1 MKVVIVSALRH
12 TLWWLRCT
20 LGKQDEPRDARATA
34 LHQSTTALAKTNVE
48 LAREVAERKRVEQE
62 LRQAEAK
69 YRSIF
74 ENAVE
79 GIFQTTP
86 DGRYI
91 SVNPALARI
100 YGYATPDALIS
111 TLTDIRGQ
119 LYVHASSRDEF
130 ARLLQEHSTVSG
142 FESQVYRHD
151 GQVIWITE
159 TARAVR
165 DASGALLYYE
175 GTVEDIT
182 ERKRA
187 EEELQKA
194 KAAAEAAA
202 QAKSAFLANISHEL
216 RTPMNGIIGTT
227 ELALNTD
234 LTPEQREYLTIVKD
248 SADALLELL
257 NDVLDFSKIEAD
269 KWDLESIDFSLRDE
283 LGVAFKTLAIRAH
296 GKGLELAYH
305 IPAAV
310 PDALLGDPGRLRQIV
325 VNLVGNAIKFTEQ
338 GEVVMHVT
346 VEWHTENDVAL
357 HFAVTDTGIGIP
369 PDKQRLIFT
378 PFTQADNSTT
388 RRFGGT
394 GLGLAI
400 SARLAAMMGG
410 NIWVE
415 SEVGKGSTFH
425 FTARFGFQS
434 SVTPHQSSSWASLQN
449 LQILVADD
457 NATNRRI
464 LEEQLT
470 SWGMRPTIVDSGQ
483 AALAALY
490 QAVAGHVPWPCVLL
504 DAHMPAI
511 DGFTV
516 AEYIKQN
523 PALAGATIIMLTSG
537 GQPSDA
543 TRCRELGITSYH
555 TKPLKQSELLQALCT
570 ALQIASGAARDTSV
584 LLPPFLTQSQCPLHI
599 LVVEDNRINQRLTVW
614 MLEKW
619 GHSVVVA
626 SNGKEALAVLARE
639 TFALVF
645 MDVQMAE
652 MDGFAT
658 TAAIRQQEQA
668 TAAHVPIIALTAHA
682 MPEDRE
688 RCLAAGMDAYLSK
701 PLQAQQLFQ
710 VIESM
715 VPAPSHAPEV
725 RGDAE
730 PSATVFDQKVALAR
744 VQGDRELLQDII
756 GLFFEETPALMAA
769 LQESIACHD
778 AQAIARAAHS
788 LKGTVS
794 SFGAPAARDAA
805 FRLEVMGHSGAL
817 THIEPACAELVREL
831 TRLEQALAVFRGE
844 QVT

>member
-20 LGKQDEPRDARATA
+20 LGKQDAPRDARATA
-34 LHQSTTALAKTNVE
+34 LRQSTPALAKSNME

-91 SVNPALARI
+91 SVNPALARV

-142 FESQVYRHD
+142 FEAQVYRHD

-248 SADALLELL
+248 SADSLLELL
-257 NDVLDFSKIEAD
+257 NDVLDFSKIEAG

-325 VNLVGNAIKFTEQ
+325 VNLVGNAIKFTAQ

-369 PDKQRLIFT
+369 PDKQQLIFT

-415 SEVGKGSTFH
+415 SAVGQGSTFH

-434 SVTPHQSSSWASLQN
+434 SVTPP
-449 LQILVADD
+449 
-457 NATNRRI
+457 
-464 LEEQLT
+464 
-470 SWGMRPTIVDSGQ
+470 G
-483 AALAALY
+483 
-490 QAVAGHVPWPCVLL
+490 
-504 DAHMPAI
+504 
-511 DGFTV
+511 
-516 AEYIKQN
+516 
-523 PALAGATIIMLTSG
+523 
-537 GQPSDA
+537 
-543 TRCRELGITSYH
+543 
-555 TKPLKQSELLQALCT
+555 
-570 ALQIASGAARDTSV
+570 
-584 LLPPFLTQSQCPLHI
+584 
-599 LVVEDNRINQRLTVW
+599 
-614 MLEKW
+614 
-619 GHSVVVA
+619 
-626 SNGKEALAVLARE
+626 
-639 TFALVF
+639 
-645 MDVQMAE
+645 
-652 MDGFAT
+652 
-658 TAAIRQQEQA
+658 
-668 TAAHVPIIALTAHA
+668 
-682 MPEDRE
+682 
-688 RCLAAGMDAYLSK
+688 
-701 PLQAQQLFQ
+701 
-710 VIESM
+710 
-715 VPAPSHAPEV
+715 
-725 RGDAE
+725 
-730 PSATVFDQKVALAR
+730 
-744 VQGDRELLQDII
+744 
-756 GLFFEETPALMAA
+756 
-769 LQESIACHD
+769 
-778 AQAIARAAHS
+778 
-788 LKGTVS
+788 
-794 SFGAPAARDAA
+794 
-805 FRLEVMGHSGAL
+805 
-817 THIEPACAELVREL
+817 
-831 TRLEQALAVFRGE
+831 
-844 QVT
+844 